1 MTPKGGSELLFQNLQ
16 KYLGLE
22 ELSKINLVLS
32 VCNQNFLSKDKPN
45 ILWQH
50 LSYDQENVQGML
62 TDNFTQNVNQFVYVS
77 NWQFE
82 RFQEYFNAPIS
93 NAQVIHNAIEP
104 IDYIEKP
111 KNKLKLI
118 YTSTPWRGLEVLL
131 EAFKLLNRDDIELDV
146 YSSTVIYGKH
156 FMPNAY
162 DYLFNRCRATKG
174 INYKGYATNKAV
186 RKAVQSAHIFA
197 YPSIFEETSCLSAI
211 EAGAAGCKLVITD
224 YGALK
229 ETCENYATYVQYQDN
244 RKDLIHSYAEVLN
257 QEIDNYWNNA
267 EFKQQSDYFNNR
279 YSWVSR
285 KDDWNN
291 LIENICAK

>member
-22 ELSKINLVLS
+22 DLTKINLVLS
-32 VCNQNFLSKDKPN
+32 VCNQQLLSNNKPN

-62 TDNFTQNVNQFVYVS
+62 DNNFIQIIDQFVYVS

-82 RFQEYFNAPIS
+82 KFQEYFNAPID
-93 NAQVIHNAIEP
+93 NACLIHNAIEP
-104 IDYIEKP
+104 IEYIEKP
-111 KNKLKLI
+111 EDKLKLI

-162 DYLFNRCRATKG
+162 DHLFNRCRATNG

-186 RKAVQSAHIFA
+186 RKAVQNAHIFA
-197 YPSIFEETSCLSAI
+197 YPSIF
-211 EAGAAGCKLVITD
+211 
-224 YGALK
+224 
-229 ETCENYATYVQYQDN
+229 
-244 RKDLIHSYAEVLN
+244 
-257 QEIDNYWNNA
+257 
-267 EFKQQSDYFNNR
+267 
-279 YSWVSR
+279 
-285 KDDWNN
+285 
-291 LIENICAK
+291 